1 MGGGWRISVCSDSR
15 SWMNAHI
22 PALII
27 DWVYEGHEVRW
38 AHEAAELPEGD
49 VCFYLSYGKIVSSK
63 LLATHTNN
71 LVVHESDLP
80 KGRGWSPLTWQVL
93 EGASRIPVT
102 LFEAAESVDR
112 GDIYL
117 QEWIELEGNELVD
130 DLRSLQVNATINL
143 CQHFIR
149 EYPKILKSA
158 RPQVG
163 EATYYPRRRP
173 DDSKIDPD
181 RTIREQFILL
191 RVSDN
196 QRYPAWCYINNKKYI
211 LRIDRADKGQLTAKS
226 FQEKN

>member
-1 MGGGWRISVCSDSR
+1 
-15 SWMNAHI
+15 MNAYI

-27 DWVYEGHEVRW
+27 DCVFNGHEVRW

-93 EGASRIPVT
+93 EGLSRIPVT
-102 LFEAAESVDR
+102 LFEAAKSVDG

-130 DLRSLQVNATINL
+130 DLRSLQANATINL
-143 CQHFIR
+143 CKQFIR
-149 EYPKILKSA
+149 EYPEILKSA

-173 DDSKIDPD
+173 VDSQIDLD
-181 RTIREQFILL
+181 QTIREQFNVFRVADNDNYPVFFGVENSTFILKVYSL
-191 RVSDN
+191 EEIEH
-196 QRYPAWCYINNKKYI
+196 Y
-211 LRIDRADKGQLTAKS
+211 GQ
-226 FQEKN
+226 